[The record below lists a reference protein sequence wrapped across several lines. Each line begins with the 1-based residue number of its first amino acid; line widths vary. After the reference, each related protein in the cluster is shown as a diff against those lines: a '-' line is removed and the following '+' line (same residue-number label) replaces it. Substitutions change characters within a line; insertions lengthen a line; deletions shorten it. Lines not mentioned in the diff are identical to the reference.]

1 MLYRAQFP
9 RGMFEELD
17 RLQRDMQ
24 QAFGFSPSIRG
35 RTRGGFPAMNIGSTP
50 TSVEIYLFLP
60 GVDPKQI
67 ELNVEKGVLVVA
79 GERRAEGPAADTT
92 AGDRKGNDTKG
103 TDMKAIVHI
112 DERFSGRFRRV
123 VTLPEDIDPDQIDA
137 RYRDGVLHICI
148 QRRKPAEAR
157 QITIQ

>member
-9 RGMFEELD
+9 RGIFEELD

-24 QAFGFSPSIRG
+24 QAFGLSPSIRG
-35 RTRGGFPAMNIGSTP
+35 RIRGGFPAMNIGSTP
-50 TSVEIYLFLP
+50 TSIEIFLFLP

-79 GERRAEGPAADTT
+79 GERRTERPAAEASQTE
-92 AGDRKGNDTKG
+92 
-103 TDMKAIVHI
+103 MKPIIHI

-123 VTLPEDIDPDQIDA
+123 VTLPEDVDPDQIDA

>member
-9 RGMFEELD
+9 RSVFEELD

-35 RTRGGFPAMNIGSTP
+35 RIRGGFPAMNIGSTP

-79 GERRAEGPAADTT
+79 GERRTERPTAEAAQSDT
-92 AGDRKGNDTKG
+92 
-103 TDMKAIVHI
+103 KAIVHI

-137 RYRDGVLHICI
+137 RYRDGLLHICI

>member
-9 RGMFEELD
+9 RSMFEELD

-79 GERRAEGPAADTT
+79 GERRVEGPAAETT
-92 AGDRKGNDTKG
+92 GGEPKGNDT
-103 TDMKAIVHI
+103 KAIVHI